1 MENRSME
8 NRSKGQNQN
17 SEREP
22 RRTPK
27 PVIVKAGARANGVG
41 MSERADGRLE
51 MPLTVEGRAGDGPAM
66 RIIPLG
72 GLKEIG
78 KNTWVFEMEDEILLL
93 DGGLSFPDDNMPGVN
108 IVLPNI
114 TYLRENKEKI
124 KGMIV
129 THGHEDHIGGIA
141 FMLKQFEI
149 PVIHGPR
156 LAMALLEDKL
166 KEAGVLNRTELRR
179 VMPRDVVRVGSK
191 FFVEFIRNTHSMA
204 DSFTVAINSPAGLV
218 IHSGDFKIDH
228 TPVDGEF
235 FDLQRVAELGAQGV
249 TCLISDSTNAEVPG
263 ITPSEMTVGPN
274 LERIFAAAPGRV
286 IVTTF
291 ASSVH
296 RVNLILR
303 AAEKLDKVVG
313 VVGRSMLNVIAHART
328 LGYIKCRDD
337 LFQPLEKLRHY
348 PNNRIVI
355 LTTGSQGEPLS
366 ALTRMSYGSFR
377 QVTIE
382 PGDTVVFSA
391 NPIPGNTI
399 PVVRTIDRLIAMG
412 AHVVYGKDKGIHVS
426 GHGAQEEQKTL
437 LALTRPKFF
446 FPAHGELRMLVQHA
460 KMAEAMGIPKENI
473 VIAENG
479 DVVEVSEKAIRIVD
493 KVPSGIELV
502 DTSREGVV
510 SGDVLRDR
518 QQLAG
523 DGFLT
528 IALSVG
534 LDGKLAT
541 TPDLQMPGVVTSIPR
556 AELLADV
563 TRTIES
569 ALSHAWSEF
578 ARRVDGGLE
587 VDWVGI
593 RGQIE
598 RDLQRMLRQKIQSR
612 PGLVLLLQTPT
623 PRAKAVAEEEATPA
637 AGKRKRTAALSR

>member
-1 MENRSME
+1 
-8 NRSKGQNQN
+8 
-17 SEREP
+17 
-22 RRTPK
+22 
-27 PVIVKAGARANGVG
+27 
-41 MSERADGRLE
+41 
-51 MPLTVEGRAGDGPAM
+51 MPLTAERRAGDGPAL

-78 KNTWVFEMEDEILLL
+78 KNTWVFEMDDEILLL
-93 DGGLSFPDDNMPGVN
+93 DGGLSFPDDSMPGVN

-179 VMPRDVVRVGSK
+179 VAPRDVVRVGNK

-313 VVGRSMLNVIAHART
+313 VVGRSMLNVIAHARS

-348 PNNRIVI
+348 PKNRILI

-479 DVVEVSEKAIRIVD
+479 DVVEVSDKAIQIVD

-528 IALSVG
+528 IAVSVG
-534 LDGKLAT
+534 LDGKLT
-541 TPDLQMPGVVTSIPR
+541 TAPDLQTPGVVTSIPR
-556 AELLADV
+556 ADLLAEV
-563 TRTIES
+563 TRTVES
-569 ALSHAWSEF
+569 ALSNAWSEF

-612 PGLVLLLQTPT
+612 PGLVLLLQTPM

-637 AGKRKRTAALSR
+637 AGKRKRTAALSL